1 LATVSINPKIFNG
14 DESEQGER
22 SRKEFMV
29 PVGIKMA
36 GKILM
41 T

>member
-1 LATVSINPKIFNG
+1 MLLVDTNV
-14 DESEQGER
+14 GER